1 MKQKPS
7 ERPFVESFAER
18 AGLNKVKRSKHPRL
32 CYLCG
37 AITNDPHAKLKFDLA
52 ELYLKSRGDMVI
64 NPLKLN
70 PLGTKWEDA
79 MSYDLAIINSMKDA
93 YLPLLKI
100 ARFLNED
107 MTFFP
112 TLVDIDPPDRQ
123 FDSPGKRLEKAIAFD
138 VIPTVQLSIEWDNL
152 LKQAIN
158 ETETKGN
165 TTNEK

>member
-1 MKQKPS
+1 MKKQKS
-7 ERPFVESFAER
+7 TECPFVESFADR
-18 AGLNKVKRSKHPRL
+18 AGLNKVRKCKHPRL

-70 PLGTKWEDA
+70 LIGAKWEDA

-100 ARFLNED
+100 SRFMHED

-112 TLVDIDPPDRQ
+112 TIVDIDPPERQ

-138 VIPTVQLSIEWDNL
+138 VIPLVQLSVEWDNL
-152 LKQAIN
+152 LKSAI
-158 ETETKGN
+158 EEAEKGN
-165 TTNEK
+165 